1 MKSALTPWPWIA
13 ITILLL
19 IIPSIC
25 DFLFQ
30 GKLHDPHQMGII
42 PRIAEDIFNHIFAMD
57 ENLEFHIKV
66 LCLMSLVLCFSR
78 YDSVGFSVDTTI
90 YNCTFSFF
98 LFNEKFGSQFVCPSP
113 QVSYFEIYMDKIRD
127 LLDG

>member
-1 MKSALTPWPWIA
+1 
-13 ITILLL
+13 
-19 IIPSIC
+19 
-25 DFLFQ
+25 
-30 GKLHDPHQMGII
+30 MGII

-66 LCLMSLVLCFSR
+66 LVLQYLCHIVLVYVWTQQQKTFFSP
-78 YDSVGFSVDTTI
+78 
-90 YNCTFSFF
+90 
-98 LFNEKFGSQFVCPSP
+98 LQ

>member
-1 MKSALTPWPWIA
+1 MHNF
-13 ITILLL
+13 LL
-19 IIPSIC
+19 
-25 DFLFQ
+25 Q

-66 LCLMSLVLCFSR
+66 SHLLHALMSYLVLCLCFCFTVLCFVWTCLLLISDFLQGENPLQTIIHLKGFFSHMR
-78 YDSVGFSVDTTI
+78 KL
-90 YNCTFSFF
+90 FF
-98 LFNEKFGSQFVCPSP
+98 LLQ

>member
-1 MKSALTPWPWIA
+1 
-13 ITILLL
+13 
-19 IIPSIC
+19 
-25 DFLFQ
+25 
-30 GKLHDPHQMGII
+30 MGII

-66 LCLMSLVLCFSR
+66 GYLCCVVLVLILPSMFGSIS
-78 YDSVGFSVDTTI
+78 SVSKQFNKRKRAFTFYLYKKTI
-90 YNCTFSFF
+90 SFTQLHLFFF
-98 LFNEKFGSQFVCPSP
+98 LLQ